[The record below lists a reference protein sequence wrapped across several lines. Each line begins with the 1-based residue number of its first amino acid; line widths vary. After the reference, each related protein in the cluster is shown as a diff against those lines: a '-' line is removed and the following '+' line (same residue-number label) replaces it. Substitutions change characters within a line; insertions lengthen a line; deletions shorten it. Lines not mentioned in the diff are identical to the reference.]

1 MQISFEKSEGI
12 KGPDRCTSKLEQMVG
27 ATEEKTFSP
36 KCKDS
41 THSQGVKQRQRD
53 VNEAGYR
60 NSIENF
66 KNKVG
71 IS

>member
-1 MQISFEKSEGI
+1 M

-27 ATEEKTFSP
+27 ATEEKVFSP

-41 THSQGVKQRQRD
+41 AHNQEAKQSERD
-53 VNEAGYR
+53 EVNEAGYR

-66 KNKVG
+66 
-71 IS
+71 